1 MTAGGAGN
9 HQAPEVTGCRSN
21 KMPGQV
27 NLDGVHPLVLTERQ
41 IHVRSKIAGMLLVAM
56 IAGGSLGV
64 TACSSSDDSNSGS
77 ESVNDATQ
85 QAQDKIDSATQD
97 AKEAVDSANDAAN
110 QAKDAVNSVSGGGN

>member
-1 MTAGGAGN
+1 
-9 HQAPEVTGCRSN
+9 
-21 KMPGQV
+21 MPGQV